1 MALKLTLKPEEKVI
15 VNGAVIANG
24 GAKTTLSIEN
34 SAIILRQKDILTEE
48 QANTPAKRIYFCL
61 QLAYLDSDHERDYL
75 EKANLLVRDF
85 IEAAPTE
92 EVRSIL
98 EPVGHDV
105 SARNYFKALKQLK
118 RLIAYEEKRLN
129 YGG

>member
-48 QANTPAKRIYFCL
+48 QASTPAKRIYFCL
-61 QLAYLDSDHERDYL
+61 QLAYLDSEHERDYL

-92 EVRSIL
+92 EVREIL
-98 EPVGHDV
+98 EPVGIDV

-118 RLIAYEEKRLN
+118 KLIAYEEKRLK

>member
-85 IEAAPTE
+85 VEAAPTE
-92 EVRSIL
+92 EVRTIL
-98 EPVGHDV
+98 EAVGQDV
-105 SARNYFKALKQLK
+105 SERNYFKALKQLK
-118 RLIAYEEKRLN
+118 KLIAYEEKRLN